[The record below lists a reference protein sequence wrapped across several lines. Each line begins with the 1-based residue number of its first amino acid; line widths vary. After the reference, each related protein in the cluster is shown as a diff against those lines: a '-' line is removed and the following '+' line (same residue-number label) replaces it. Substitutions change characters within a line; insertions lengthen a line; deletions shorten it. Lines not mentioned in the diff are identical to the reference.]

1 MEFQMKIKSSICLII
16 FFWLPMNVS
25 AEPYEKKLKHP
36 VCSNTK
42 ISELTARLGEMVN
55 GKFVPDDPKD
65 VGSAINYSNGVSGVS
80 YDYIPAISERS
91 RVGDRIRLCLVSEY
105 VNCPPGDHRV
115 KFYSA
120 VNHRTHE
127 KWVLPNAEHI
137 CGGA

>member
-1 MEFQMKIKSSICLII
+1 MEFQMKNISAISLII
-16 FFWLPMNVS
+16 FFGLSLNAS
-25 AEPYEKKLKHP
+25 AEPYQKKLRHP

-42 ISELTARLGEMVN
+42 IHELTARLGEIVN

-65 VGSAINYSNGVSGVS
+65 VGSAIKYSNGVSGVS
-80 YDYIPAISERS
+80 YDYIPAISARS
-91 RVGDRIRLCLVSEY
+91 RVGDHIRLCLVSEY
-105 VNCPPGDHRV
+105 VNCPPGDHRG

-120 VNHRTHE
+120 LNRRTLE

>member
-1 MEFQMKIKSSICLII
+1 MKIISTIILII
-16 FFWLPMNVS
+16 FFGLSQNAS
-25 AEPYEKKLKHP
+25 AEPYQKKLRRP
-36 VCSNTK
+36 VCLNTK
-42 ISELTARLGEMVN
+42 ISGLTARLGEIVN
-55 GKFVPDDPKD
+55 GKFVSDDPKD

-91 RVGDRIRLCLVSEY
+91 RVGDQIRLCLVSEY
-105 VNCPPGDHRV
+105 VNCPPGDHRG

-120 VNHRTHE
+120 RNRRTHE